1 MCLHE
6 LRQNDQGFSLIEVIL
21 AVAILALVTL
31 PIINYFTYS
40 GLRTAD
46 GRDKQSAT
54 VVAENVLDELNS
66 YDNFEQIENIASS
79 GAVDAASWTVVP
91 DPSKSDEVYVYGFDE
106 KS

>member
-54 VVAENVLDELNS
+54 VVAENVFGELNF
-66 YDNFEQIENIASS
+66 YDNF
-79 GAVDAASWTVVP
+79 
-91 DPSKSDEVYVYGFDE
+91 
-106 KS
+106 